1 VDQCALRTIDAG
13 HVVPTPLPITPTN
26 IANLSD
32 ARDTMNDVLIPK
44 SGRQKIEPQFEQD
57 DPITAGWMTLR

>member
-26 IANLSD
+26 IANLSN

-44 SGRQKIEPQFEQD
+44 SGRQKIEPQFE
-57 DPITAGWMTLR
+57 